1 LTIEGAIIGVTQ
13 EFLTVR
19 VTVSVINPAAFA
31 VNAAVTAITYGESV
45 AKLVS
50 VEAAT
55 ETVKMLVVE
64 GDVGERVI
72 KDDPNAAVTSAYVL
86 SKMMNE

>member
-1 LTIEGAIIGVTQ
+1 LTIAGATIGATQ
-13 EFLTVR
+13 EFFTMS
-19 VTVSVINPAAFA
+19 VTVSVLNTAALA
-31 VNAAVTAITYGESV
+31 VNAAVTVIMYGESV

-55 ETVKMLVVE
+55 ETVNTLVVE

>member
-1 LTIEGAIIGVTQ
+1 LTIAGATIGDTQ

-19 VTVSVINPAAFA
+19 ATVSVLNTAALA
-31 VNAAVTAITYGESV
+31 VNAAVTVIMYGDLM

-55 ETVKMLVVE
+55 ETVNTLVVE

-72 KDDPNAAVTSAYVL
+72 KDDPNAVVTSAFVL
-86 SKMMNE
+86 SLMMNV

>member
-1 LTIEGAIIGVTQ
+1 LTIAGATIGATQ
-13 EFLTVR
+13 EFLTVS
-19 VTVSVINPAAFA
+19 VTVSVLNTAASA
-31 VNAAVTAITYGESV
+31 VNAAVTVITYGESV

-55 ETVKMLVVE
+55 ETVNTLVVE